1 MVYKFDEVRNLDL
14 VILDFINSNIT
25 ENQFISYL
33 NNELINE
40 GLIED
45 FKSFYSKFKE
55 KVIDIFYTFL
65 VKAYQVGFTI
75 FDKINIFFKWLFSK
89 IHNFRDKHPLVYKM
103 IVITIIVMVILI
115 ITAASAKAQSSG
127 EVIPKAKIDMAI
139 GWLDHIKSKGQ
150 SDNLE
155 LSKAIAHLIDLR
167 DGKIDMPG
175 LGEKAVQ
182 IANAG
187 LNTAQKIMDEA
198 KTTQDQSFLK
208 FCVELIEKGQTYLQA
223 IYSKSGNTENIRLLI
238 K

>member
-1 MVYKFDEVRNLDL
+1 MIYKFDEIRNLDL
-14 VILDFINSNIT
+14 ITLDFINSNVT
-25 ENQFISYL
+25 ENEFINYL

-40 GLIED
+40 GLLED
-45 FKSFYSKFKE
+45 FKFFYSKFKE

-65 VKAYQVGFTI
+65 VKAYQVGFSI
-75 FDKINIFFKWLFSK
+75 FDKINIFFKWLFNRIS
-89 IHNFRDKHPLVYKM
+89 IFREKHPLVYKM

-127 EVIPKAKIDMAI
+127 QVIPKAKIDMAI

-150 SDNLE
+150 LDNLE

-167 DGKIDMPG
+167 DGKIDIPV
-175 LGEKAVQ
+175 LGDKAIK

-198 KTTQDQSFLK
+198 KTNQDQSLLK
-208 FCVELIEKGQTYLQA
+208 FCAELIEKGQNYIKAVYKKTA
-223 IYSKSGNTENIRLLI
+223 NTENIRLLM